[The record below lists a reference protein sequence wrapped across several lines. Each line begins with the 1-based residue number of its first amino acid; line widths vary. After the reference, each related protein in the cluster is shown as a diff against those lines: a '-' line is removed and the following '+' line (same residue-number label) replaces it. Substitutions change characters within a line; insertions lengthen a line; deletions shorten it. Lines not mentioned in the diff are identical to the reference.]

1 MNDLRWNGEMDYGWE
16 DLAELIRSTCHRFA
30 NTMLEITAFS
40 PNAESREM
48 ISDKCMERFE
58 NITGILADIIKG
70 GMYCAYEDLDNEVQN
85 ASKLNG
91 WILLGSLTETT
102 LQMFLAFYL
111 DDYKKTKW
119 QQWEDFETAKVQ
131 TPIIDCING
140 MVAENILAADQAK
153 SLKTAV
159 KEKIKEHTKEH
170 QVQKVMLDELIQ
182 LYQHLDLF
190 DEDEIFYLKSIQSS
204 RNGIHSFQE
213 RDIGNWED
221 LRYSARFFCYL
232 LEWVIDHLPDIP
244 DECY

>member
-30 NTMLEITAFS
+30 NTMLETTAFS
-40 PNAESREM
+40 PNAQSREM
-48 ISDKCMERFE
+48 ISDKCMTRFE
-58 NITGILADIIKG
+58 SITYILADIVEQG
-70 GMYCAYEDLDNEVQN
+70 YHCASEDATAGAQN

-140 MVAENILAADQAK
+140 MVATNILTADRAK

-170 QVQKVMLDELIQ
+170 QVQKVMHNEL
-182 LYQHLDLF
+182 
-190 DEDEIFYLKSIQSS
+190 
-204 RNGIHSFQE
+204 
-213 RDIGNWED
+213 
-221 LRYSARFFCYL
+221 
-232 LEWVIDHLPDIP
+232 
-244 DECY
+244 

>member
-1 MNDLRWNGEMDYGWE
+1 MNDLHWDGKMDYGWE
-16 DLAELIRSTCHRFA
+16 DLSELIKSTCCRFA
-30 NTMLEITAFS
+30 NTMSETTAFS
-40 PNAESREM
+40 PNVESREM
-48 ISDKCMERFE
+48 ISDKCMKRFE
-58 NITGILADIIKG
+58 SITYILADIVKHG
-70 GMYCAYEDLDNEVQN
+70 EYYAYEDLTDGVQN

-119 QQWEDFETAKVQ
+119 QQWEDFEVAKVQ

-182 LYQHLDLF
+182 LYQHLGLLD
-190 DEDEIFYLKSIQSS
+190 DDEIFYLKSIQSS
-204 RNGIHSFQE
+204 RNGIHSFQD